1 MSQVYNEY
9 SRARIGWFPFGLT
22 GWQAAILA
30 GCVLPMLWA
39 LTRQAWASAAA
50 FGLLAVLVAVVT
62 VVPVRGRSAIGWLL
76 ASTAFAVGGL
86 ARWTT
91 FRSRAARGTGPHD
104 VGPAGDG
111 VDLPGVL
118 AGIEIHEGP
127 PVGLHGARVAVIQDH
142 AARTWAATASLVHP
156 GLAMRGPDERTRM
169 AKGLA
174 ELLDQAAR
182 TELIDEVLL
191 MVRTVP
197 EDGAE
202 RDDWIRRHRHRD
214 SPTQVRQINDDLQ
227 RVLTLASVRTEAYV
241 TIVVPETRIAK
252 AARESGRGV
261 EGRARVLYALMAEVE
276 AQLKGGMGATT
287 VTWLTSPELAVACRT
302 GFAPGDRAGI
312 VDALLAAQT
321 NPDVNS
327 DVPWSMAGPSGADVV
342 ARHYSHDAWNSISAT
357 IRLPIK
363 GAVLGALAPVLTPT
377 EPGERRSFL
386 VAFPILSQS
395 AASRQTASREWAAD
409 MGQGLRERAKMRTTT
424 KVRDAAA
431 QVRAL
436 EAKQARGSA
445 VTRPYAVC
453 TVTVPKTVRAAE
465 YGRRLDASIRRA
477 GFAPLRLDVAHD
489 VAFAASVV
497 PLGVSL
503 TRKGDA

>member
-9 SRARIGWFPFGLT
+9 SRAKVGWFPFGLT

-30 GCVLPMLWA
+30 GCVLPVLWA
-39 LTRQAWASAAA
+39 LTRQAWASAGAFAA
-50 FGLLAVLVAVVT
+50 LAALVAVLT
-62 VVPVRGRSAIGWLL
+62 VAPVRGRSATGWLL
-76 ASTAFAVGGL
+76 ASTRFALGGL
-86 ARWTT
+86 AGWTR
-91 FRSRAARGTGPHD
+91 FRSKATRGHAPD
-104 VGPAGDG
+104 DEAE

-127 PVGLHGARVAVIQDH
+127 PVGLHGTRVAIIQDH
-142 AARTWAATASLVHP
+142 AARTWAATAAIVHP
-156 GLAMRGPDERTRM
+156 GLAMRGPDERARM

-174 ELLDQAAR
+174 DLLDQAAR

-191 MVRTVP
+191 VVRTVP

-202 RDDWIRRHRHRD
+202 RDEWIRRHRRPD
-214 SPTQVRQINDDLQ
+214 SPPQVRQLNDDLQ
-227 RVLTLASVRTEAYV
+227 RVMTLASVRTESFV
-241 TIVVPETRIAK
+241 TIVVPEARLAK

-261 EGRARVLYALMAEVE
+261 EGRARVLYALMGEVE
-276 AQLKGGMGATT
+276 AQLKGGMGVAT
-287 VTWLTSPELAVACRT
+287 VSWLTSPELAVACRT

-312 VDALLAAQT
+312 VDALLATEA

-327 DVPWSMAGPSGADVV
+327 DVPWSMAGPSGADIV

-357 IRLPIK
+357 IKLPIR

-386 VAFPILSQS
+386 VAFPILSQAT
-395 AASRQTASREWAAD
+395 AARQTASREWAAD
-409 MGQGLRERAKMRTTT
+409 MGQGLRERARMRTTT
-424 KVRDAAA
+424 KVRDAAE

-445 VTRPYAVC
+445 VTRPYSVC

-503 TRKGDA
+503 TRRGDA